1 MPQDE
6 NKLVLNANQLC
17 KPFLSNHDQELLMG
31 RFLEE
36 VYNEQD
42 KKELFKKIFK
52 GNNEMAQSALLML
65 KREFINTKK
74 MFTDK
79 KNGIKP
85 LKGDLVIICK
95 DDPRLALIT
104 EVISDHR
111 VKVKYKNR
119 GLFKEAVFHLR
130 CLGLIYRP
138 ATPTH
143 FMATVNNSATQLNPL
158 LTSLWEKLSSSVS
171 NHQQL
176 TNFSSPSG
184 PSSSWPTPTSLGP
197 VFHSCQQP
205 LALAGRGVV
214 SR

>member
-1 MPQDE
+1 
-6 NKLVLNANQLC
+6 
-17 KPFLSNHDQELLMG
+17 
-31 RFLEE
+31 
-36 VYNEQD
+36 
-42 KKELFKKIFK
+42 
-52 GNNEMAQSALLML
+52 MAQSALLML
-65 KREFINTKK
+65 KREFKNTKK

-104 EVISDHR
+104 EAISDHR

-119 GLFKEAVFHLR
+119 GLFKEGVFHLK

-143 FMATVNNSATQLNPL
+143 FMATVINSATQLNPL
-158 LTSLWEKLSSSVS
+158 LTLLWQKLSSFVS
-171 NHQQL
+171 
-176 TNFSSPSG
+176 SSPSG
-184 PSSSWPTPTSLGP
+184 SSCSSSTPTSLDP
-197 VFHSCQQP
+197 VFHSCQQTCAP
-205 LALAGRGVV
+205 AGRGVF

>member
-1 MPQDE
+1 
-6 NKLVLNANQLC
+6 
-17 KPFLSNHDQELLMG
+17 MG

-104 EVISDHR
+104 DVVSDHR

-119 GLFKEAVFHLR
+119 EPFIEGVLYLR
-130 CLGLIYRP
+130 CLGL
-138 ATPTH
+138 H
-143 FMATVNNSATQLNPL
+143 FNSATQLDPL
-158 LTSLWEKLSSSVS
+158 LSSLWQKLSRS
-171 NHQQL
+171 L
-176 TNFSSPSG
+176 SSPTSG
-184 PSSSWPTPTSLGP
+184 FLCSSSSTPPLDLSS
-197 VFHSCQQP
+197 HSCQQTYAP
-205 LALAGRGVV
+205 AGKSVL
-214 SR
+214 